1 MRTIQTKQA
10 AAAVCSI
17 QPIQQ
22 MAGGAHNAGTGAR
35 NAMSICVFCFLFC
48 FYSFSFALSPAS
60 STSDT
65 TVQMRCSNSSK
76 QANNNKM
83 AKRIVFGSGRR
94 LHCTFSHSS
103 QEMAKN
109 PWNIRG
115 GCCAGMEMPFG
126 ECVCGVNWFFAIFAK
141 VCRVCVNV
149 ICTTQQQRPTNTI
162 EMQWQ

>member
-1 MRTIQTKQA
+1 MQHTAHTANGRRRTQCRDRSQKCD
-10 AAAVCSI
+10 VYL
-17 QPIQQ
+17 
-22 MAGGAHNAGTGAR
+22 
-35 NAMSICVFCFLFC
+35 CFLF
-48 FYSFSFALSPAS
+48 FVFTLSHLLCRRHRRRA
-60 STSDT
+60 TQQCKWDAAT
-65 TVQMRCSNSSK
+65 AASK

-149 ICTTQQQRPTNTI
+149 ICTTQQQQPTNTI